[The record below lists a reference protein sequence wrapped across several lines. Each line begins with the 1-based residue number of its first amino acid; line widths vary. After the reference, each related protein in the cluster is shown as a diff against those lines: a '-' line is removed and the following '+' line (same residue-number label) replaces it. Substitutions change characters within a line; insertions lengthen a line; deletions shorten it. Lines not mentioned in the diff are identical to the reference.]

1 MESDKP
7 GFQTIDEYI
16 AAQPA
21 ALRALLETMRAT
33 IRAAAPDAQEII
45 SYQMPAFYLQ
55 GNLVYFGAGKNH
67 IGFYPTP
74 SAIQAFAQELSAYA
88 GAKGSVRF
96 PLDKPLPL
104 ELIGKIVAFRV
115 AENLA
120 KAEKKA
126 GKRK

>member
-1 MESDKP
+1 
-7 GFQTIDEYI
+7 
-16 AAQPA
+16 
-21 ALRALLETMRAT
+21 
-33 IRAAAPDAQEII
+33 
-45 SYQMPAFYLQ
+45 
-55 GNLVYFGAGKNH
+55 VYFGAGKNH

-96 PLDKPLPL
+96 PLDRPLPL

-120 KAEKKA
+120 KAEKKS

>member
-1 MESDKP
+1 MDGNKP

-21 ALRALLETMRAT
+21 EIRALLETMRAT
-33 IRAAAPDAQEII
+33 IHAAAPDAQEII
-45 SYQMPAFYLQ
+45 SYQMPAFYLK

-74 SAIQAFAQELSAYA
+74 SAIQAFAQELSGYA

-96 PLDKPLPL
+96 PLDQPLPL
-104 ELIGKIVAFRV
+104 ALVGKIVTFRV